1 MAVSTMKLY
10 AVEDAIVRSGAP
22 DTSYHNNASVSMPY
36 ASQNENGSYFFR
48 LNTDLGDAARKHI
61 LGCQVYIYVT
71 NKSIIE
77 SGWSAYDF
85 YIAVHAVRV
94 SNGLAGLTYTNFE
107 SVIQNRYDTWA
118 RKTTPYSDVP
128 TGTYWAAIDLMDF
141 DANFNVYEVEDRINN
156 EKLTFQG
163 VMGANK
169 PYLLLSMEDAEI
181 SVNQTPMAGAYV
193 NRHKAVKLAWAL
205 ATNAYGGPAAFT
217 QASAIVSW
225 RNGVSGAVNSIDVNS
240 GEMAVVIPA
249 DTFPSTAELQWK
261 ANVTFVSGETAESDW
276 ATLTTID
283 STSSCA
289 PVSPVST
296 FIDGSTVNRFTWE
309 HTIETGTAQSA
320 YDLQYS
326 IDNGATW
333 TDIASAV
340 ASENQYCDVPA
351 DTLPAGTLLWRVRTY
366 NADGAAGTWSDSAT
380 IVVQA
385 APAAPLITSVTA
397 TPRPEIAWQSSGQ
410 QAYQVTAGDYN
421 SGAVFGTIKTHK
433 IPMFL
438 PDGSTSIRVRIQ
450 NEFGLWSAWAAVD
463 IIVANAGSGA
473 IALSAMVDANTDV
486 HLTWQAIGEGM
497 WYYIYRDGALIGR
510 TGETTFTD
518 HLAIGLCSYTVRA
531 VAGDDYILS
540 APVAVDVACD
550 TAVVADVD
558 TFDWRK
564 LLYLRDAEPVIK
576 ASATRQVTYQH
587 YSGRRFPLAEIAE
600 YEDETYSFEYSFLD
614 RAEAM
619 AVRGLLGKIVA
630 VKTPHGECYVGV
642 LEAMPYGTD
651 WAATD
656 VAFTVRAVDYKDV
669 IEYEI

>member
-10 AVEDAIVRSGAP
+10 AVEDAMVRSGAP

-36 ASQNENGSYFFR
+36 ASQNENGSYFFM

-169 PYLLLSMEDAEI
+169 PYLLLSMEDAELTI
-181 SVNQTPMAGAYV
+181 RPTPATGAYL
-193 NRHKAVKLAWAL
+193 NRHAAAKLTWAL
-205 ATNAYGGPAAFT
+205 ATNAYGGPSAFT
-217 QASAIVSW
+217 QASAVLSW
-225 RNGVSGAVNSIDVNS
+225 RNGASGAVNTIDVS
-240 GEMAVVIPA
+240 GSEMAVAIPA

-261 ANVTFVSGETAESDW
+261 VNVIFVSGETAESDW

-289 PVSPVST
+289 LVSPVST
-296 FIDGSTVNRFTWE
+296 FIDGSVVNRFAWD
-309 HTIETGTAQSA
+309 HIIETGTAQSA

-340 ASENQYCDVPA
+340 AAENQYCDVPA

-366 NADGAAGTWSDSAT
+366 NADGVGGTWSASAT

-421 SGAVFGTIKTHK
+421 SGHLYGTAKSFKVPVF
-433 IPMFL
+433 L
-438 PDGSTSIRVRIQ
+438 QDGPTDIAVRIQ
-450 NEFGLWSAWAAVD
+450 NSFGLWSSWARTSVT
-463 IIVANAGSGA
+463 IANASPGGE
-473 IALSAMVDANTDV
+473 IALTTASANNAVT
-486 HLTWQAIGEGM
+486 LRWSEGAYKA
-497 WYYIYRDGALIGR
+497 YYVYRDGVPVARVMENAYVDRLAVGAHSYQVRGVEGEYYALSNTAIGVSVVR
-510 TGETTFTD
+510 HAVIGAVNASDAWIPLECKRGGEPQHTIRSQATVAYHFYDGRKYPVADIAEFESVSDDLSFTLRAPEREAVMALVGKLVVYKD
-518 HLAIGLCSYTVRA
+518 SYGALAIGILETVSTSVRHRSDTEFALHRVAYEEA
-531 VAGDDYILS
+531 VS
-540 APVAVDVACD
+540 
-550 TAVVADVD
+550 
-558 TFDWRK
+558 
-564 LLYLRDAEPVIK
+564 
-576 ASATRQVTYQH
+576 
-587 YSGRRFPLAEIAE
+587 
-600 YEDETYSFEYSFLD
+600 
-614 RAEAM
+614 
-619 AVRGLLGKIVA
+619 
-630 VKTPHGECYVGV
+630 
-642 LEAMPYGTD
+642 
-651 WAATD
+651 
-656 VAFTVRAVDYKDV
+656 
-669 IEYEI
+669 YEI